1 MKTVLVLLIALVAT
15 ASCNLALDKFAEGN
29 HKFTARLY
37 NEILKA
43 NIGKNFVFSP
53 FSVEVIL
60 ALTRAGAKGK
70 TASEFS
76 TGVDLP
82 SEEVT
87 EEALKLFLPLL
98 KSSNENLRLTTANK
112 LYINSNFSIL
122 DSYKK
127 LAVSTYDAA
136 TENVDFTKTT
146 ETANRINQWVEE
158 RTNNK
163 IQNLVKPESL
173 DDVQLVLINAL
184 HFKGKWSNPFVPS
197 VTKSDFY
204 VSATERTT
212 VDMMFTED
220 TFKYAE
226 SADLDAKFIELPY
239 EGGNV
244 SMTVVL
250 PNKVDGLAALER
262 NLQAVFQPQNY
273 QELYVSV
280 KLPTFL
286 TETELNLTPLLKNL
300 GLTTIFSESA
310 DLSGIASE
318 PLMVS
323 EVLQKAFINVTTTGT
338 EAAATTALY
347 GLLLSAPIYSTPVVY
362 FTADHPFF
370 YYIKIHELILFIGKV
385 KHS

>member
-250 PNKVDGLAALER
+250 PNKVEGLAALER

-300 GLTTIFSESA
+300 GLATIFSESA

-338 EAAATTALY
+338 EAAATTASTFSFR
-347 GLLLSAPIYSTPVVY
+347 SALHFVDPEALFVADRPFVYLITRKSVV
-362 FTADHPFF
+362 
-370 YYIKIHELILFIGKV
+370 LFIGKCQF
-385 KHS
+385 